1 MESGNEKNTAQ
12 RLEVETAA
20 AYIEKP
26 PADWDAGAQVV
37 QAQGDTDFTEDGVAV
52 RIILTQSATFQ
63 NLTESREAKSL
74 AQDRLAHHPSRRLGV
89 WSSVC

>member
-37 QAQGDTDFTEDGVAV
+37 QAQGDTDFTEDGV
-52 RIILTQSATFQ
+52 LSG
-63 NLTESREAKSL
+63 SY
-74 AQDRLAHHPSRRLGV
+74 
-89 WSSVC
+89 